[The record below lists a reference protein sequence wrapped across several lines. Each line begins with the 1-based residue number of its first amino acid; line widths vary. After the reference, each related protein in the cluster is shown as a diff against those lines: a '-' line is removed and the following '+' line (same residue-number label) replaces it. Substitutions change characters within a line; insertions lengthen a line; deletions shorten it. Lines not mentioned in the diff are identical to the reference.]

1 MNAVKE
7 AASNSASNESRPVR
21 PNGGSG
27 SFFDGIADRY
37 DLLNRIISLGIDQ
50 KWRRKT
56 VRSLEA
62 KKGDRILDLATGT
75 ADLSIMTARMVP
87 GVSVLGVDPS
97 SRMLAVGQRKLAEKE
112 LTNEIELQIG
122 DAQGLPFDDNE
133 FEGTTIAFGIRNVS
147 DRLQG
152 LREMA
157 RVTKPGG
164 RVAILELSE
173 PEGGIMGPMARFHVH
188 TLVPFIGGILSG
200 AKEYRYL
207 QESIAAF
214 PPAAEFADM
223 MVEAGLDI
231 VNVESLTFGV
241 AHLYVGTPRA

>member
-1 MNAVKE
+1 
-7 AASNSASNESRPVR
+7 
-21 PNGGSG
+21 
-27 SFFDGIADRY
+27 
-37 DLLNRIISLGIDQ
+37 LNRIISLGIDQ

-62 KKGDRILDLATGT
+62 KPGDRILDLATGT

-87 GVSVLGVDPS
+87 GVSVTGVDPS

-112 LTNEIELQIG
+112 LTEEIELQIG
-122 DAQGLPFDDNE
+122 DAQGLPFEDNA
-133 FEGTTIAFGIRNVS
+133 FAGTTIAFGIRNVP

-152 LREMA
+152 LKEMA
-157 RVTKPGG
+157 RVTQPGG

-214 PPAAEFADM
+214 PPASEFSDM

>member
-1 MNAVKE
+1 MNAE
-7 AASNSASNESRPVR
+7 NGPQPNSTSNEPRPAR

-62 KKGDRILDLATGT
+62 KPGDRILDLATGT

-87 GVSVLGVDPS
+87 GVSVTGVDPS

-112 LTNEIELQIG
+112 LTEEIELQIG
-122 DAQGLPFDDNE
+122 DAQGLPFEDNA
-133 FEGTTIAFGIRNVS
+133 FAGTTIAFGIRNVP

-152 LREMA
+152 LKEMA
-157 RVTKPGG
+157 RVTQPGG

-214 PPAAEFADM
+214 PPASEFSDM